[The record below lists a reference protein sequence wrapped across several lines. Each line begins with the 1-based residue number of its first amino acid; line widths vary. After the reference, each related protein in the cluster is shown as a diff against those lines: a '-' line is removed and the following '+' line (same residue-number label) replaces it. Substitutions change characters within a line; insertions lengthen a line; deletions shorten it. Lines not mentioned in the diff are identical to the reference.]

1 MKAVFIENPGK
12 AVIRDI
18 PRPARKPGE
27 ALLKLLYGGICGSDL
42 GSYRGTFAY
51 FSYPRTP
58 GHEFPR
64 KLWRSTRTTGG

>member
-12 AVIRDI
+12 AVIRNI

-51 FSYPRTP
+51 FSYP
-58 GHEFPR
+58 
-64 KLWRSTRTTGG
+64 

>member
-27 ALLKLLYGGICGSDL
+27 ALLKLLYGGDL
-42 GSYRGTFAY
+42 RKRSGLVPGDVCIFFLSQNAGT
-51 FSYPRTP
+51 
-58 GHEFPR
+58 
-64 KLWRSTRTTGG
+64 